1 MNRDYNDGWRSA
13 CDSIMDNLD
22 AIAPPQHTVIVTADQ
37 IRDLIQETRADAFD
51 DPRLENL
58 SEQEQRLLRY
68 GIQP

>member
-1 MNRDYNDGWRSA
+1 MNRDYNEGWRSA

-22 AIAPPQHTVIVTADQ
+22 VIAPPQLTVVVTADQ
-37 IRDLIQETRADAFD
+37 IRDLIRETRADAFD